1 MNVAIIP
8 ARGGSKRIV
17 QKNVKHFCG
26 KPIIAYSI
34 ETAISSNIFDKV
46 IVSTDD
52 KEIAETAKDY
62 GAEVPFVRPASLSDD
77 YTATNAVIIHGIKWF
92 LDQGYRLNSVCCI
105 YATAPLIQKDD
116 LIKAHKIF
124 LTNKWEFV
132 FSATSFVYP
141 IQRAFKKLKT
151 DGIRMFQPE
160 HFQTR
165 SQDLPAAYHDAG
177 QFYFGKTEAWL
188 ENIITFSEKSTII
201 TIPPYRTVDI
211 DTEEDWIRAELIMEL
226 LKKNN
231 FYN

>member
-1 MNVAIIP
+1 MHVAIIP
-8 ARGGSKRIV
+8 ARGGSKRIDR
-17 QKNVKHFCG
+17 KNIKYFCG

-62 GAEVPFVRPASLSDD
+62 GAEVPFVRPSNLSDD
-77 YTATNAVIIHGIKWF
+77 YTATNAVIIHAINWL

-105 YATAPLIQKDD
+105 YATAPFIQKDD
-116 LIKAHKIF
+116 LIKARKVF

-141 IQRAFKKLKT
+141 IQRAFMKLET
-151 DGIRMFQPE
+151 DGIEMFQPE

-165 SQDLPAAYHDAG
+165 SQDLPTAYHDAG
-177 QFYFGKTEAWL
+177 QFYFGRTEAWL
-188 ENIITFSEKSTII
+188 ENIITFSEKSTIV
-201 TIPPYRTVDI
+201 TIPPYRAVDI
-211 DTEEDWIRAELIMEL
+211 DYEEDWIRAELIMEL
-226 LKKNN
+226 LKSCK
-231 FYN
+231 

>member
-17 QKNVKHFCG
+17 HKNVKHFCG
-26 KPIIAYSI
+26 QPIIAYSI

-77 YTATNAVIIHGIKWF
+77 YTATNAVIIHGINWF

-151 DGIRMFQPE
+151 GGIKMFQPE

-165 SQDLPAAYHDAG
+165 SQDLPSAYHDAG
-177 QFYFGKTEAWL
+177 QFNFGKTEAWL

-226 LKKNN
+226 LKT
-231 FYN
+231 

>member
-1 MNVAIIP
+1 MNVALIP
-8 ARGGSKRIV
+8 ARGGSKRIP
-17 QKNVKHFCG
+17 QKNIKFFCG

-34 ETAISSNIFDKV
+34 ETAFASKLFDKV

-52 KEIAETAKDY
+52 NEIAETAKDY
-62 GAEVPFVRPASLSDD
+62 GAEVPFVRPANLSDD
-77 YTATNAVIIHGIKWF
+77 NTAINAVIIHGINWF
-92 LDQGYRLNSVCCI
+92 LDQGYKLNSVCCI
-105 YATAPLIQKDD
+105 FATAPLIQRDD

-141 IQRAFKKLKT
+141 IQRAFMKLKT
-151 DGIRMFQPE
+151 DGIKMFQPE

-201 TIPPYRTVDI
+201 MIPPYRTVDI
-211 DTEEDWIRAELIMEL
+211 DTEEDWIRAELIKEL
-226 LKKNN
+226 LNKLN
-231 FYN
+231 